1 MSDNLSVGLISAS
14 NLRVGRT
21 KLVAMAAGDLDRAGH
36 DVKVFT
42 PLLPW
47 YYYFVSLGKHPL
59 RRLKYV
65 LPIY

>member
-47 YYYFVSLGKHPL
+47 YYYFASLGKHPL